1 MDKYIIY
8 CRKSTDE
15 ATKQVLSIE
24 SQVAELKEFAKSNN
38 LFVTEIIT
46 ESKTAK
52 EPGREKFNSMLKSIE
67 EGKANAILS
76 WHADRLARNS
86 VDGGKNIYFL
96 DIGKIVDLKFPTFWF
111 DNTPQG
117 KFMINIAFGQSKYYI
132 DNLSENVKRGLRQK
146 VRNGEKPGL
155 APIGYLNDR
164 NKHTIVPDPE
174 RFDFVKEMFQLYAT
188 GEYSLKALQ
197 KMMYDKGL
205 HRKTNKAYSF
215 SVIQRI
221 LQTPFYYGLFCF
233 KGELYQGVHE
243 PAISKKLFDK
253 VQQIL
258 KDKSRP
264 KKRKHSFLFRGLLS
278 CAECGCAI
286 TAETQKGHH
295 YYRCTNKKQKCTQGY
310 VREEILAKKI
320 STILSSVSL
329 PDNVADAFLQKLDT
343 EETDTRALTAL
354 HSHTLGAQM
363 AECEG
368 KLNRLLD
375 SHLEA
380 LITKEEYTKKKA
392 EILNQKVQ
400 LEQKLATLDANGF
413 RWLEP
418 MREFILQAKQAGN
431 VALQG
436 NFEELRNFLKTVGS
450 NAQVRERKV
459 VVKFKKQWKIL
470 TKMPAVAGTEL
481 VDLEKIPELLG
492 KRDSNPRMPGPKPG
506 ALPLGDSPKL
516 PADIK

>member
-1 MDKYIIY
+1 MNKFFLYA
-8 CRKSTDE
+8 RKSTDE
-15 ATKQVLSIE
+15 PDRQILSIDAQITELKEYAKREGLNIVRTFIE
-24 SQVAELKEFAKSNN
+24 SQ
-38 LFVTEIIT
+38 
-46 ESKTAK
+46 TAK
-52 EPGREKFNSMLKSIE
+52 EPGRTVFNEMLDLME
-67 EGKANAILS
+67 AGKADGIIS
-76 WHADRLARNS
+76 WHPDRLARNS
-86 VDGGKNIYFL
+86 VDGGRVIHL
-96 DIGKIVDLKFPTFWF
+96 IDREKICALKFPTFWF

-117 KFMINIAFGQSKYYI
+117 KFMLNIAFGQSKYYI

-174 RFDFVKEMFQLYAT
+174 RFDFVKEMFELYAT

-197 KMMYDKGL
+197 KTMYDKRL
-205 HRKTNKAYSF
+205 HSKSNKAYSF

-243 PAISKKLFDK
+243 PAISKKLFDS
-253 VQQIL
+253 VQVIM

-264 KKRKHSFLFRGLLS
+264 KKRKHNFLFRGLLS

-295 YYRCTNKKQKCTQGY
+295 YYRCTKKKQKCTQGY
-310 VREEILAKKI
+310 VREEILAKEI
-320 STILSSVSL
+320 SSILSSVSL
-329 PDNVADAFLQKLDT
+329 PEPVADAFLQKLDK
-343 EETDTRALTAL
+343 EETDTRTLTAS
-354 HSHTLGAQM
+354 HSHTLRSEM

-375 SHLEA
+375 SHLESI
-380 LITKEEYTKKKA
+380 ITKEEYTKKKA
-392 EILNQKVQ
+392 EILNRKVG
-400 LEQKLATLDANGF
+400 LEQELATLDAKGF

-418 MREFILQAKQAGN
+418 MREFILEAKQAQK
-431 VALQG
+431 VALDK
-436 NFEELRNFLKTVGS
+436 NYEELSNFLKTVGS

-481 VDLEKIPELLG
+481 VDLEKIETVSKLAPKKSFSMLCLA
-492 KRDSNPRMPGPKPG
+492 SNQFINMLR
-506 ALPLGDSPKL
+506 S
-516 PADIK
+516 